1 MIQAKGTFN
10 WTTGPSEMMTERLS
24 NHTKMVID
32 LMVQEKISANMNLDL
47 LHEVNVSLKF
57 LLTHSQSNQSPQENV
72 KMQLFYFAI
81 KGKDKIQAR
90 RAEQQRALEQS
101 SRLIDEIDAME
112 QRAVWTDPNSQRMRE
127 IFSEVSDRIDQFSP
141 QEFKSV
147 EKKLDENFHEGF
159 MELAKTIAKKGK
171 TKKGEKDPFVELQEQ
186 NLLTTFSRDPI
197 LEMYEKQAKLKTQPK
212 IQVLEEEPKPIVQ
225 EEAKPTVKVFY
236 VDPENAAETLRKIEQ
251 REALGKVDQLISQTD
266 QLIQEGEDALAKQ
279 KLIQEGED
287 ALAKQKLIQEG
298 EDALAK
304 QKLIQ
309 EGEGALAKQK
319 LTLKEGHRLLHDYVA
334 EGDECIDESDELLAE
349 LKFDLQDEDA
359 PLLDYEVK
367 GKKALLLRKPNGK
380 VAIFTR
386 GDSASTKKAN
396 LQSLL
401 KKKK

>member
-1 MIQAKGTFN
+1 
-10 WTTGPSEMMTERLS
+10 MMTERLS

-47 LHEVNVSLKF
+47 LHEVNVSPNF
-57 LLTHSQSNQSPQENV
+57 LLRYSQSNKSPQENV

-112 QRAVWTDPNSQRMRE
+112 QRAIWTDPNSQRMRE

-197 LEMYEKQAKLKTQPK
+197 LEMYEKQARSKTQPK
-212 IQVLEEEPKPIVQ
+212 IQVLEEEPKP
-225 EEAKPTVKVFY
+225 TLKVFY
-236 VDPENAAETLRKIEQ
+236 VDPENASETLRKIEQ

-298 EDALAK
+298 EQAV
-304 QKLIQ
+304 
-309 EGEGALAKQK
+309 AKQK
-319 LTLKEGHRLLHDYVA
+319 LTVKEGHRLLHDYVA
-334 EGDECIDESDELLAE
+334 EGDDCIDESDELLAE

>member
-1 MIQAKGTFN
+1 M
-10 WTTGPSEMMTERLS
+10 
-24 NHTKMVID
+24 
-32 LMVQEKISANMNLDL
+32 
-47 LHEVNVSLKF
+47 
-57 LLTHSQSNQSPQENV
+57 QENV

-197 LEMYEKQAKLKTQPK
+197 LEMYEKQARSKTQPK
-212 IQVLEEEPKPIVQ
+212 IQVLEDEPKPNAEQ
-225 EEAKPTVKVFY
+225 PKPTVKVFY

-251 REALGKVDQLISQTD
+251 KEALGKVDQLISQTD

-304 QKLIQ
+304 QKLS
-309 EGEGALAKQK
+309 
-319 LTLKEGHRLLHDYVA
+319 LKEGHRLLHDYVA

>member
-1 MIQAKGTFN
+1 
-10 WTTGPSEMMTERLS
+10 
-24 NHTKMVID
+24 
-32 LMVQEKISANMNLDL
+32 
-47 LHEVNVSLKF
+47 
-57 LLTHSQSNQSPQENV
+57 
-72 KMQLFYFAI
+72 MQLFYFAI

-112 QRAVWTDPNSQRMRE
+112 QRAIWTDPNSQRMRE

-171 TKKGEKDPFVELQEQ
+171 TKKGDKDPFVELQEQ

-197 LEMYEKQAKLKTQPK
+197 LEMYEKQARSKTQPK
-212 IQVLEEEPKPIVQ
+212 IQVLEDEPKPSVQ
-225 EEAKPTVKVFY
+225 EEPKPTVKVFY

-251 REALGKVDQLISQTD
+251 KEALGKVDQLISQTD

-279 KLIQEGED
+279 KLS
-287 ALAKQKLIQEG
+287 
-298 EDALAK
+298 
-304 QKLIQ
+304 
-309 EGEGALAKQK
+309 
-319 LTLKEGHRLLHDYVA
+319 LKEGHRLLHDYVA